1 METENRA
8 WRRALAC
15 LPERLR
21 RAAERTGGDGGGISE
36 IRIRAGGLCCLT
48 AEGGNLSC
56 EVSATKEET
65 AETVRLLCG
74 GSLYAHA
81 DEIREGVVS
90 AEGGIR
96 AGVAGV
102 AVTEDGRVRSL
113 RDISSVCIR
122 LPKRRPGAASAVL
135 SLAAAG
141 KSVLVWSAPGMG
153 KTTLLRELIAS
164 LASAPYCRRLAV
176 IDTRFEL
183 GAGAEGSGPGT
194 VDFYRGWPRAAGME
208 AAVRAMSPEILV
220 CDELTGEGDAA
231 AVRAVRGSGTAAVCS
246 VHGGD
251 FRTVLAHPLVREG
264 LFDVLCGILPLS
276 GTGGEEREEDGR
288 VRVAVSGGRRIEV
301 RRLA

>member
-8 WRRALAC
+8 WQRALAC

-48 AEGGNLSC
+48 ADGGNLSC

-135 SLAAAG
+135 PLAAAG

-183 GAGAEGSGPGT
+183 GAGLGT
-194 VDFYRGWPRAAGME
+194 DLTADFYRGWPRGAGME